1 MSSES
6 HSAGEL
12 ELRLRQACAELDRR
26 LRGGERE
33 VAQQLLASDPH
44 IAANE
49 DLAIELIY
57 TEFATLEELGAD
69 PSPHETLDR
78 FPQWRSRLERLLKVH
93 DVFRGDDEIDLKRS
107 SDTVAGLD
115 STHDG
120 TSSRTVRADAP
131 TRRRIGQYEL
141 LEEVDR
147 GGTGVVYRARQE
159 GLNRIVAVKS
169 IRSVDASESERARF
183 RAEAE
188 SAAKLQHPNIVQ
200 IYDVGEQ
207 DGCGFLSM
215 EYIEGGSLEK
225 RLERGRLSIREAA
238 QLIATLAEAIHF
250 AHERGIVHRDLKPGN
265 ILLADDVPKIGDFGL
280 AKRMI
285 AGSGVQTQ
293 TGAVLGT
300 PCYMSPEQAEGKTRD
315 VGPATDVH
323 ALGAILY
330 ELLVGRPPFLDD
342 TPLKTMDLIRNREP
356 ERPSAIASKLP
367 RDLETICLK
376 CLSKK
381 PAHRYTSAQELAD
394 DLNRFLDHQ
403 PIHARRVSPFERA
416 WRWACR
422 RPAISALAATLLIV
436 TIAGGFIVAWQQRH
450 VGELSKSADATK
462 RQAAEIQEQA
472 DAATA
477 EAGANLREA
486 KQALERLS
494 SLGPTLHDQPG
505 MGETARLV
513 VEQALE
519 QYRVL
524 LEQHGDDEG
533 VRHEAAR
540 GFARAGFIQNELGQ
554 LTSAEQTLK
563 QGVELFDTL
572 QKTVEID
579 FERVS
584 IRTNLAHTERNL
596 QKWEESELSYQ
607 AAVALLEELIAA
619 RPTDNRYVLGL
630 ANTLVNLSVVLNH
643 DGRLEMA
650 QQAYCRAIR
659 LQTTVINR
667 TAGFEASEA
676 TDDNIETVDEAGR
689 REILSVQ
696 ALRRRVANCGL
707 TRLLGLVRGYRL
719 SELAISVDDLGVL
732 LQRRGQT
739 DMAEIAIREAF
750 ELRRLGINH
759 SRGEDWRQSYLA
771 RSHRNI
777 GDLEYSRGKYE
788 EASEAYEDAV
798 LIVDKLA
805 ADFPNRVPYQSEL
818 GRAYAKLGS
827 ALRSRKQFN
836 DALLNHRKAITIHER
851 LVADDPTLQSLKDGL
866 AHSVYQMGL
875 TLEASGRLGEAVKQ
889 FQRSVELNP
898 NAPGAANHLAWT
910 LLMAPDHSVRDSR
923 QALSLAQHSVEL
935 EPQSGAYC
943 NTLGVA
949 HYRTGDDEKAIVTL
963 MRSIELRD
971 GGNGFDWF
979 FLAMAHARRGDE
991 DLAREWFERAHTW
1004 YLTQDPLSDELQ
1016 RIQAEASQTIEKL
1029 GR

>member
-1 MSSES
+1 MSSDS
-6 HSAGEL
+6 HSPGEL
-12 ELRLRQACAELDRR
+12 ELRLRQACAELDQR

-33 VAQQLLASDPH
+33 VAQQLLASDPD

-107 SDTVAGLD
+107 SDTVTGLD

-120 TSSRTVRADAP
+120 TSSRKGRADAP
-131 TRRRIGQYEL
+131 TRRRVGQYEI

-147 GGTGVVYRARQE
+147 GGTGIVYRARQE

-169 IRSVDASESERARF
+169 IRSADASESERARF
-183 RAEAE
+183 RGEAE
-188 SAAKLQHPNIVQ
+188 SAAKLQHPNIIQ

-225 RLERGRLSIREAA
+225 RLERESLSIREAA

-265 ILLADDVPKIGDFGL
+265 ILLADNVPKIGDFGL

-315 VGPATDVH
+315 VGPATDVF

-356 ERPSAIASKLP
+356 ERPSAIVSKLP

-394 DLNRFLDHQ
+394 DLNRFLDHE

-416 WRWACR
+416 WRWTCR
-422 RPAISALAATLLIV
+422 RPAISGLAATLLIV

-450 VGELSKSADATK
+450 VGELSKSAEVTK
-462 RQAAEIQEQA
+462 REVAEIQQQA
-472 DAATA
+472 EAATA
-477 EAGANLREA
+477 KAGANLREA
-486 KQALERLS
+486 KQAIERLS
-494 SLGPTLHDQPG
+494 SLGMTLHDQPG
-505 MGETARLV
+505 MGETARGA

-524 LEQHGDDEG
+524 LEQYGDDEG
-533 VRHEAAR
+533 VRREAAR
-540 GFARAGFIQNELGQ
+540 GFERAGFIQLELGQ

-563 QGVELFDTL
+563 QGVELYDTL
-572 QKTVEID
+572 LRTTNID

-584 IRTNLAHTERNL
+584 IRTTLAHTERKL
-596 QKWEESELSYQ
+596 QKWEESEVSYQ
-607 AAVALLEELIAA
+607 AAVTLLEKLVAA
-619 RPTDNRYVLGL
+619 HPTDNRYVLGL
-630 ANTLVNLSVVLNH
+630 ANTLVNLSLVLKH

-659 LQTTVINR
+659 LQTTVIER
-667 TAGFEASEA
+667 SAGFEASE
-676 TDDNIETVDEAGR
+676 TPDDSIETVDETAR
-689 REILSVQ
+689 REILFVQ
-696 ALRRRVANCGL
+696 ALRRRVVGRGQR
-707 TRLLGLVRGYRL
+707 TLVALIRGHHL
-719 SELAISVDDLGVL
+719 SELAISVDDLGGL
-732 LQRRGQT
+732 LLERGQT
-739 DMAEIAIREAF
+739 DMAEIAIREAL
-750 ELRRLGINH
+750 ELRQLCANH
-759 SRGEDWRQSYLA
+759 ARGEDWRQFFLA
-771 RSHRNI
+771 RSHTNI
-777 GDLEYSRGKYE
+777 GDLEYFRGNFEK
-788 EASEAYEDAV
+788 ATNAYEDAV
-798 LIVDKLA
+798 LVLDNLA
-805 ADFPNRVPYQSEL
+805 TAFPNRVPYQSEL
-818 GRAYAKLGS
+818 GLAYTKLGS
-827 ALRSRKQFN
+827 ALRRRKQFN
-836 DALLNHRKAITIHER
+836 DALLNHRKAITIHGR
-851 LVADDPTLQSLKDGL
+851 LVANDSTLQALKNDF

-875 TLEASGRLGEAVKQ
+875 TFQASDRLNEALKN
-889 FQRSVELNP
+889 FQRSLELNP
-898 NAPGAANHLAWT
+898 DSPRAANHVAWT
-910 LLMAPDHSVRDSR
+910 LLMAPDHSVRDSS
-923 QALSLAQHSVEL
+923 QALSLAQHAVEL
-935 EPQSGAYC
+935 VPQSGSYC

-949 HYRTGDDEKAIVTL
+949 HYRNGDDEKAIVTL
-963 MRSIELRD
+963 MRSIELRA
-971 GGNGFDWF
+971 GGDGFDWF
-979 FLAMAHARRGDE
+979 FLAMAHAHQGDE
-991 DLAREWFERAHTW
+991 DLAKEWFERAQTW
-1004 YLTQDPLSDELQ
+1004 CLTQDPISDELQ
-1016 RIQAEASQTIEKL
+1016 SIQAEASRAIEEL
-1029 GR
+1029 DR